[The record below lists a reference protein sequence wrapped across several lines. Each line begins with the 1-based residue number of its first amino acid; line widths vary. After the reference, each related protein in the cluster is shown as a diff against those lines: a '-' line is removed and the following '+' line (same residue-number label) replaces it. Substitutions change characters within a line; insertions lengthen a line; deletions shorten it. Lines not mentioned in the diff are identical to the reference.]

1 MALLTTSRNT
11 PELSDGG
18 RIIQIG
24 VEAATSIYV
33 GGLVALDAN
42 GYAVPAQLY
51 GAAPLNVLSVIG
63 VCEYVYAGG
72 VLPPGLNALNLVAN
86 ALLYPQVSNVG
97 AAGAIAVGVRRIGVF
112 AFDYDATI
120 TGVTNLGPLVFANDD
135 HTVSLADGSG
145 ATTVPNTTSFVLP
158 ASGTPQLSILKPY
171 IQPGSVNAYSATGGG
186 GTHYVENTDF
196 SIDYQAGQFQAI
208 PGGAI
213 AAGATVFITYK
224 YGFATKPAVGRLVA
238 VDSQFAWVDVTR
250 PFLNALNAAGLQN

>member
-1 MALLTTSRNT
+1 MAGLSTSRNT

-33 GGLVALDAN
+33 GGMVALDSN
-42 GYAVPAQLY
+42 GYAVPGQVY
-51 GAAPLNVLSVIG
+51 GASPLASLIVMG

-72 VLPPGLNALNLVAN
+72 VLPPGLNALNTSAN
-86 ALLYPQVSNVG
+86 ALLYPQVTGVG
-97 AAGAIAVGVRRIGVF
+97 NAGAIAVGVRRIGVF
-112 AFDYDATI
+112 GFDFDGTI
-120 TGVTNLGPLVFANDD
+120 TAATNIGPLVFANDD

-158 ASGTPQLSILKPY
+158 ASGTPQVSILKSY
-171 IQPGSVNAYSATGGG
+171 IQPGSLNAYSATGGG

-196 SIDYQAGQFQAI
+196 SIDYQAGLFQSI

-213 AAGATVFITYK
+213 AAAATVFITYK
-224 YGFATKPAVGRLVA
+224 YGQATKPSVGRLVN
-238 VDSQFAWVDVTR
+238 VDSQFAWVDISRV
-250 PFLNALNAAGLQN
+250 FNNGLNAAGLQN

>member
-1 MALLTTSRNT
+1 MALLSTSRNT

-51 GAAPLNVLSVIG
+51 GAAPLNALTVMG

-120 TGVTNLGPLVFANDD
+120 TGVTNIGPLVFANDD
-135 HTVSLADGSG
+135 HTVSLVDGSG
-145 ATTVPNTTSFVLP
+145 ATAVPNTTSFVVP
-158 ASGTPQLSILKPY
+158 AAAPLVNVLKPY
-171 IQPGSVNAYSATGGG
+171 IVPGSLSAFSATGGG
-186 GTHYVENTDF
+186 GTRYVENTDYA
-196 SIDYQAGQFQAI
+196 IDYQGGLFIVLA
-208 PGGAI
+208 GGAI
-213 AAGATVFITYK
+213 AAGGTVFITYK
-224 YGFATKPAVGRLVA
+224 YGQTTKPAVGRLVA
-238 VDSQFAWVDVTR
+238 VDSQFAWVDITR
-250 PFLNALNAAGLQN
+250 PFLNGLNAAGLQN

>member
-33 GGLVALDAN
+33 GGMVALDAN

-51 GAAPLNVLSVIG
+51 GAAPLNVLTVMG

-145 ATTVPNTTSFVLP
+145 GTTVANTTSFTVP
-158 ASGTPQLSILKPY
+158 AAAPLVNVLKPY
-171 IQPGSVNAYSATGGG
+171 IVPGSLNGYSATGGG

-196 SIDYQAGQFQAI
+196 SIDYQAGLFQAI

-213 AAGATVFITYK
+213 AAAATVFITYK
-224 YGFATKPAVGRLVA
+224 YGLATKPAVGRLVT

-250 PFLNALNAAGLQN
+250 PFINTLNAAGLQN

>member
-1 MALLTTSRNT
+1 MALLSTSRNT

-33 GGLVALDAN
+33 GGMVSIDAN
-42 GYAVPAQLY
+42 GYAVPAQPY
-51 GAAPLNVLSVIG
+51 GAAPLNVLTVMG

-72 VLPPGLNALNLVAN
+72 VLPPGLNALNLAAN

-145 ATTVPNTTSFVLP
+145 ATTVPNTTSFVAP
-158 ASGTPQLSILKPY
+158 AAAPLVNVLKPY
-171 IQPGSVNAYSATGGG
+171 IVPGSLNAYSATGGG
-186 GTHYVENTDF
+186 GAHYVENTDF
-196 SIDYQAGQFQAI
+196 AIDYQGGLFIVLA
-208 PGGAI
+208 GGAI
-213 AAGATVFITYK
+213 AAGGTVFITYK
-224 YGFATKPAVGRLVA
+224 YGQATKPAVGRLVA

-250 PFLNALNAAGLQN
+250 PFLNGLNAAGLQN

>member
-1 MALLTTSRNT
+1 MALLSISRNT

-51 GAAPLNVLSVIG
+51 GAAPLNVLTVMG

-72 VLPPGLNALNLVAN
+72 VLPPGLNALNLAAS
-86 ALLYPQVSNVG
+86 ALLY
-97 AAGAIAVGVRRIGVF
+97 
-112 AFDYDATI
+112 
-120 TGVTNLGPLVFANDD
+120 PLVFANDD

-213 AAGATVFITYK
+213 PAGATVFITYK

-250 PFLNALNAAGLQN
+250 PFLNGLNAAGLQN